1 MAILSELGSKILSI
15 FEAIAG
21 MNFLSETLPM
31 LIMLAIGGLL
41 IYLAIAKDMEPT
53 LLLPMGFGTIMVNLP
68 LANIVGAI
76 SGEEVEGVFE
86 PEGAIAV
93 LYEAGV
99 ANELFPLLLFIG
111 IGAMIDFGPVLSNP
125 KLMIFGAAAQFGIFF
140 TLSVAS
146 LIFPI
151 NEAASIAI
159 IGAADGPTSI
169 YVARKLD
176 SQYIG
181 AIIVAAYS
189 YMALVPIVQPPVIKL
204 LTTKKERKIR
214 MKYEGKAIS
223 KRTRILFPIIVTI
236 IAGIVSPQSAV
247 LIGFLMF
254 GNLIRECGVLDSLSE
269 TAQKVL
275 ANLITILLG
284 ITVAR
289 NMHASQFLKW
299 ETALILGLGLVAFIF
314 DTAGGVLFAKFLN
327 LFLPEGK
334 KFNPMIGAAGIS
346 AFPMSSRVVHKLG
359 LEADNQNFL
368 LMHATGVNVSG
379 QVASVIAG
387 GMILSFF
394 K

>member
-1 MAILSELGSKILSI
+1 METLSELGSKIGSI
-15 FEAIAG
+15 FDAIAG
-21 MNFLSETLPM
+21 MEFVGEMLPM
-31 LIMLAIGGLL
+31 LIMWAIGGLL

-53 LLLPMGFGTIMVNLP
+53 LLLPMGFGTILVNLP
-68 LANIVGAI
+68 EAFDVGVISDHGAI
-76 SGEEVEGVFE
+76 E
-86 PEGAIAV
+86 I
-93 LYEAGV
+93 LYNAGV

-111 IGAMIDFGPVLSNP
+111 IGAMIDFGPLLSNP

-140 TLSVAS
+140 TLTVAS
-146 LIFPI
+146 LFFPL

-169 YVARKLD
+169 FVAEQLD
-176 SQYIG
+176 SAYIG

-204 LTTKKERKIR
+204 LTTKKERRIR
-214 MKYEGKAIS
+214 MKYEGKAVS
-223 KRTRILFPIIVTI
+223 KRTKILFPIVVSV
-236 IAGIVSPQSAV
+236 IAGVVSPQSAV

-289 NMHASQFLKW
+289 NMNAEQFLTV
-299 ETALILGLGLVAFIF
+299 ETALILGLGLIAFIF
-314 DTAGGVLFAKFLN
+314 DTAGGVIFAKFLN
-327 LFLPEGK
+327 IFLPEGK

-359 LEADNQNFL
+359 LEEDNQNFL

-387 GMILSFF
+387 GMILKFF
-394 K
+394 SEM